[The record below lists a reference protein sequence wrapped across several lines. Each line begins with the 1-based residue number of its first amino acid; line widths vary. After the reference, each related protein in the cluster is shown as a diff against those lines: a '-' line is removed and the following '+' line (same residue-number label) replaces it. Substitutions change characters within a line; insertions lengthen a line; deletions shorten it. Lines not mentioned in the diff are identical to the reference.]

1 MLEKIKISNLII
13 ISKNLLELNI
23 FINYFYQTR
32 STIKARKLV
41 HCK

>member
-23 FINYFYQTR
+23 FINLFLSNSQHNK
-32 STIKARKLV
+32 S
-41 HCK
+41 